1 MMELSMLS
9 NKNGK
14 LNIVKS
20 VSLNFLIDV
29 FKHIM
34 PCFSISGISR

>member
-1 MMELSMLS
+1 MELSLFS
-9 NKNGK
+9 NKNGE

-20 VSLNFLIDV
+20 MIMSFLIDV